1 MNPHALSEI
10 IGRIALSPILAIA
23 WLWHWWRERK
33 TEDEE

>member
-1 MNPHALSEI
+1 MNPHRYSNMIWTA
-10 IGRIALSPILAIA
+10 PILAIA